1 MLMSDKTLPAGLPA
15 RFKRLMAML
24 EVERFH
30 ISSWKRCYLKS
41 LYRLEWL
48 VVTILSIWSG
58 ALLVAA
64 LS

>member
-1 MLMSDKTLPAGLPA
+1 MLMSDKTLPSGLPA
-15 RFKRLMAML
+15 RFKRLIAML
-24 EVERFH
+24 EIEHFY
-30 ISSWKRCYLKS
+30 IPSWKRCYLNS

-48 VVTILSIWSG
+48 AVTILSIWSG

>member
-1 MLMSDKTLPAGLPA
+1 MTDETLLAGLPA
-15 RFKRLMAML
+15 RFKRLMAMFQ
-24 EVERFH
+24 VERFY
-30 ISSWKRCYLKS
+30 IPSWKRCYLNS

-48 VVTILSIWSG
+48 AVTILSIWSG